1 MRVHQLAKEL
11 NLKAKELFPHLK
23 KLGIEFKNHMSAL
36 STDDIERVRKLL
48 NPPTAEEIVEK
59 RLQPTLIRRRRKVVV
74 VEPPEEPKESA
85 EKETAE
91 EIPTIVKPTEKEK
104 EEAETLPVKEAE
116 QQKKAVD
123 TAPPKK
129 PPAVKIIS
137 KKVELPE
144 VEKEKEEVTRKGKL
158 KRGKL
163 TREKPKKERFFPI
176 TSSKD
181 AKEEEEEA
189 PSKKSTKTYRPFP
202 YHKKKPLSLVKPKK
216 TEITIPKAIK
226 RKIKIVEGI
235 TVGQLAKRMSI
246 KAGEVIK
253 KLMGLGVMATVNK
266 TIDIDAAL
274 LAAHEFGYEIEI
286 IPIEEEQ
293 ILTEK
298 EDTTEEL
305 LPRAPIVTVMGHIDH
320 GKTSLLDAIRQTNV
334 IEKEAGGITQHIG
347 AYHVK
352 LDKGNIAF
360 IDTPGHEAFTTMR
373 ARGAKVTD
381 IVVLVVAADDG
392 VMPQTIEAIDHSK
405 AAKVPIIVAINKIDK
420 PNANPEKIKQS
431 LSDYE
436 LVPEDWGGDTLYAE
450 ISAKKQEGI
459 EELLETILLQ
469 TEMLELKVN
478 PNKPAT
484 GTVIEAKLDK
494 NKGPIATILVQG
506 GTLKEGD
513 TFVSGVHFGKVRALV
528 DSTGEKISQAGP
540 STPVQ
545 VFGLSG
551 VPDAGDSFLVVDE
564 EKKARQ
570 AGQYLQQKQREKEL
584 VESSKV
590 TLEGIQDQITE
601 GTVKELN
608 AIIKADVH
616 GTIEA
621 LTKSLEELGNED
633 VKINIIHSAVGSIN
647 QSDVMLA
654 SASQAII
661 IGFGVKPDAKA
672 KPVAEQEKADIRLYS
687 IIYDAISDI
696 KNSLELLLDPTLIE
710 KISGKAEV
718 RQIFDVSKQGT
729 IAGSF
734 VLDGKIARGTK
745 MRLMRNGTLLHQGR
759 IASLR
764 RFKDNVREVES
775 GYECGIVIEGIR
787 EIEVGDIIECYTI
800 EEIATKL

>member
-23 KLGIEFKNHMSAL
+23 KLEIEFKNHMSAL

-74 VEPPEEPKESA
+74 EEPPEEPKESA
-85 EKETAE
+85 EKEVAE

-116 QQKKAVD
+116 QQKKVVD
-123 TAPPKK
+123 TTPSKK

-144 VEKEKEEVTRKGKL
+144 AEKEEEEVKRKGKI
-158 KRGKL
+158 K
-163 TREKPKKERFFPI
+163 REKPKKERFFPI

-181 AKEEEEEA
+181 IKEEEEQA
-189 PSKKSTKTYRPFP
+189 PSKKLTKPYRPFP
-202 YHKKKPLSLVKPKK
+202 YHKKKAPSLVKSKK
-216 TEITIPKAIK
+216 TEITLPKAIK
-226 RKIKIVEGI
+226 RKIKVLDGI

-246 KAGEVIK
+246 KTGEVIK

-266 TIDIDAAL
+266 IIDIDSAS

-286 IPIEEEQ
+286 IPVEEEQ

-298 EDTTEEL
+298 EDTAEEL

-347 AYHVK
+347 AYLVK

-420 PNANPEKIKQS
+420 PNANPEKVKQS
-431 LSDYE
+431 LSEYE

-478 PNKPAT
+478 SNKPAK

-513 TFVSGVHFGKVRALV
+513 TFVSGVHFGKVRALI

-570 AGQYLQQKQREKEL
+570 AGQYLQQKQREKDL
-584 VESSKV
+584 TESSKV
-590 TLEGIQDQITE
+590 TLEGLQDQITE

-608 AIIKADVH
+608 TIIKADVH

-621 LTKSLEELGNED
+621 LTKSLEELGNDD
-633 VKINIIHSAVGSIN
+633 VQINIIHCAVGSVN

-672 KPVAEQEKADIRLYS
+672 KQFAEQEKVDIRLYN

-696 KNSLELLLDPTLIE
+696 KNSLEVLLDPTLIE

-718 RQIFDVSKQGT
+718 RQIFNVSKLGT

-759 IASLR
+759 ISSLR
-764 RFKDNVREVES
+764 RFKDTVREVES
-775 GYECGIVIEGIR
+775 GYECGIVVEGFR

>member
-1 MRVHQLAKEL
+1 MMLYDLA
-11 NLKAKELFPHLK
+11 
-23 KLGIEFKNHMSAL
+23 S
-36 STDDIERVRKLL
+36 
-48 NPPTAEEIVEK
+48 
-59 RLQPTLIRRRRKVVV
+59 
-74 VEPPEEPKESA
+74 EPPPPGSLLGSVF
-85 EKETAE
+85 TF
-91 EIPTIVKPTEKEK
+91 ITERRQ
-104 EEAETLPVKEAE
+104 EAEYFKT
-116 QQKKAVD
+116 KAL
-123 TAPPKK
+123 
-129 PPAVKIIS
+129 I
-137 KKVELPE
+137 
-144 VEKEKEEVTRKGKL
+144 
-158 KRGKL
+158 
-163 TREKPKKERFFPI
+163 
-176 TSSKD
+176 
-181 AKEEEEEA
+181 
-189 PSKKSTKTYRPFP
+189 
-202 YHKKKPLSLVKPKK
+202 
-216 TEITIPKAIK
+216 
-226 RKIKIVEGI
+226 
-235 TVGQLAKRMSI
+235 
-246 KAGEVIK
+246 
-253 KLMGLGVMATVNK
+253 
-266 TIDIDAAL
+266 AAS

-381 IVVLVVAADDG
+381 IVILVVAADDG

-584 VESSKV
+584 AESSKV

-672 KPVAEQEKADIRLYS
+672 KPVAEQEKVDIRLYN
-687 IIYDAISDI
+687 IIYDVISDI

-734 VLDGKIARGTK
+734 VLDGKISRGTK

-759 IASLR
+759 ISSLR

-775 GYECGIVIEGIR
+775 GYECGIVIEGFR

>member
-1 MRVHQLAKEL
+1 M
-11 NLKAKELFPHLK
+11 
-23 KLGIEFKNHMSAL
+23 
-36 STDDIERVRKLL
+36 
-48 NPPTAEEIVEK
+48 
-59 RLQPTLIRRRRKVVV
+59 
-74 VEPPEEPKESA
+74 
-85 EKETAE
+85 
-91 EIPTIVKPTEKEK
+91 
-104 EEAETLPVKEAE
+104 
-116 QQKKAVD
+116 
-123 TAPPKK
+123 
-129 PPAVKIIS
+129 
-137 KKVELPE
+137 
-144 VEKEKEEVTRKGKL
+144 
-158 KRGKL
+158 
-163 TREKPKKERFFPI
+163 
-176 TSSKD
+176 
-181 AKEEEEEA
+181 
-189 PSKKSTKTYRPFP
+189 
-202 YHKKKPLSLVKPKK
+202 
-216 TEITIPKAIK
+216 
-226 RKIKIVEGI
+226 EGI

-320 GKTSLLDAIRQTNV
+320 GKTSLLDAIRKTNV

-347 AYHVK
+347 AYLVK

-420 PNANPEKIKQS
+420 PNANPEKVKQS

-478 PNKPAT
+478 PNKPAK

-528 DSTGEKISQAGP
+528 DSSGEKISQAGP

-551 VPDAGDSFLVVDE
+551 VPDAGDNFLVVDE
-564 EKKARQ
+564 GKKARQ
-570 AGQYLQQKQREKEL
+570 AGQYLQQKQREKDLTEP
-584 VESSKV
+584 SKA
-590 TLEGIQDQITE
+590 TLEGLENQITE
-601 GTVKELN
+601 GTLKELN

-633 VKINIIHSAVGSIN
+633 VQINIIHSAVGTIN

-672 KPVAEQEKADIRLYS
+672 KQFAEQQKVDIRLYN
-687 IIYDAISDI
+687 IIYDVISDI

-734 VLDGKIARGTK
+734 VLDGKISRGTK

-759 IASLR
+759 IYSLR
-764 RFKDNVREVES
+764 RFKDTVREVES
-775 GYECGIVIEGIR
+775 GYECGIVIEGFR

>member
-36 STDDIERVRKLL
+36 TADDIERVRKLL

-74 VEPPEEPKESA
+74 VVEPPEEPKESA
-85 EKETAE
+85 VKETAE
-91 EIPTIVKPTEKEK
+91 EIPAIVESTEKEK
-104 EEAETLPVKEAE
+104 EEAETPPVKEDE
-116 QQKKAVD
+116 QQKKGVD
-123 TAPPKK
+123 TTPSKK

-144 VEKEKEEVTRKGKL
+144 DDKETEEIKRKGKS
-158 KRGKL
+158 K
-163 TREKPKKERFFPI
+163 REKPKKERFFPI

-181 AKEEEEEA
+181 VKEEEEEA

-216 TEITIPKAIK
+216 TVITIPKAIK

-298 EDTTEEL
+298 ADTTEEL

-320 GKTSLLDAIRQTNV
+320 GKTSLLDAIRKTNV

-347 AYHVK
+347 AYLVK

-420 PNANPEKIKQS
+420 PNANPEKVKQS

-478 PNKPAT
+478 PNKPAK

-494 NKGPIATILVQG
+494 NKGPIATILIQG

-551 VPDAGDSFLVVDE
+551 VPDAGDNFLVVDE
-564 EKKARQ
+564 GKKARQ
-570 AGQYLQQKQREKEL
+570 ADNISNKSRGKKIL
-584 VESSKV
+584 
-590 TLEGIQDQITE
+590 
-601 GTVKELN
+601 LN
-608 AIIKADVH
+608 
-616 GTIEA
+616 
-621 LTKSLEELGNED
+621 
-633 VKINIIHSAVGSIN
+633 
-647 QSDVMLA
+647 
-654 SASQAII
+654 QA
-661 IGFGVKPDAKA
+661 
-672 KPVAEQEKADIRLYS
+672 R
-687 IIYDAISDI
+687 
-696 KNSLELLLDPTLIE
+696 
-710 KISGKAEV
+710 
-718 RQIFDVSKQGT
+718 
-729 IAGSF
+729 
-734 VLDGKIARGTK
+734 
-745 MRLMRNGTLLHQGR
+745 
-759 IASLR
+759 
-764 RFKDNVREVES
+764 
-775 GYECGIVIEGIR
+775 
-787 EIEVGDIIECYTI
+787 
-800 EEIATKL
+800 

>member
-36 STDDIERVRKLL
+36 STDDIERVKKLL
-48 NPPTAEEIVEK
+48 HPPTAEEIVEK
-59 RLQPTLIRRRRKVVV
+59 RLQPTLIRRRRKIVL

-91 EIPTIVKPTEKEK
+91 EIPAIVKPTEKEK

-116 QQKKAVD
+116 QQKKVVD
-123 TAPPKK
+123 TAPQKK

-144 VEKEKEEVTRKGKL
+144 AEKETGEVKRKGKF
-158 KRGKL
+158 KK
-163 TREKPKKERFFPI
+163 EKPKKERFFPI

-181 AKEEEEEA
+181 VKEEEEEA
-189 PSKKSTKTYRPFP
+189 PTRKSTKTYRPFP

-293 ILTEK
+293 ILTAK

-334 IEKEAGGITQHIG
+334 IEREAGGITQHIG

-478 PNKPAT
+478 PNKPAK

-584 VESSKV
+584 AESSKV

-661 IGFGVKPDAKA
+661 IGFGVKQDAKA
-672 KPVAEQEKADIRLYS
+672 KLVAEQEKADIRLYS

-775 GYECGIVIEGIR
+775 GYECGIVIEGFR
-787 EIEVGDIIECYTI
+787 EMEVGDIIECYTI

>member
-1 MRVHQLAKEL
+1 MMRVHELAKEL
-11 NLKAKELFPHLK
+11 NLKAKDLFPHLK
-23 KLGIEFKNHMSAL
+23 KLGIEFKNHMSAI
-36 STDDIERVRKLL
+36 SSDDVERVRKLV
-48 NPPTAEEIVEK
+48 NPPTSEEIVEK
-59 RLQPTLIRRRRKVVV
+59 RLQPTLIRRRRKAVVE
-74 VEPPEEPKESA
+74 EPPEEPKEPLK
-85 EKETAE
+85 KEAAE
-91 EIPTIVKPTEKEK
+91 EVPEMVQPTRKKK
-104 EEAETLPVKEAE
+104 EEEKTPPVKEAE
-116 QQKKAVD
+116 QQEKVAD
-123 TAPPKK
+123 TAPPQK

-137 KKVELPE
+137 KKTELLE
-144 VEKEKEEVTRKGKL
+144 TETEKEDIKRRKGKL
-158 KRGKL
+158 K
-163 TREKPKKERFFPI
+163 REKPKKERFFPI
-176 TSSKD
+176 TSSKEI
-181 AKEEEEEA
+181 KEYDEEA
-189 PSKKSTKTYRPFP
+189 PSKKVTKARRPFP
-202 YHKKKPLSLVKPKK
+202 YPKKKPVSLVKHKK

-226 RKIKIVEGI
+226 RTIKIVEGI
-235 TVGQLAKRMSI
+235 TVGQLAKRMSV
-246 KAGEVIK
+246 KAGEIIK
-253 KLMGLGVMATVNK
+253 KLMDLGIMTTVNK
-266 TIDIDAAL
+266 TIDIDAAM

-293 ILTEK
+293 ILIEK
-298 EDTTEEL
+298 EDTSEEL
-305 LPRAPIVTVMGHIDH
+305 FPRAPIVTVMGHIDH

-347 AYHVK
+347 AYLVK
-352 LDKGNIAF
+352 LNKGNIVF

-405 AAKVPIIVAINKIDK
+405 AAHVPIIVAINKIDK
-420 PNANPEKIKQS
+420 PNANPEKVKQS
-431 LSDYE
+431 LSE
-436 LVPEDWGGDTLYAE
+436 HAIVPEDWGGDTLFAE
-450 ISAKKQEGI
+450 ISAKKREGI

-469 TEMLELKVN
+469 AEMLELKVN
-478 PNKPAT
+478 PNKPAK

-494 NKGPIATILVQG
+494 NKGPIATILVQR

-513 TFVSGVHFGKVRALV
+513 TFVSGVHFGKVRFLI
-528 DSTGEKISQAGP
+528 DSTGARISQAGP

-570 AGQYLQQKQREKEL
+570 AGQYLQQKQREKNLTEL
-584 VESSKV
+584 SRV
-590 TLEGIQDQITE
+590 TLEGLQEQITE
-601 GTVKELN
+601 SAVKELN

-621 LTKSLEELGNED
+621 LTKSLKELGNQN
-633 VKINIIHSAVGSIN
+633 VQINIIHSAVGSIN

-661 IGFGVKPDAKA
+661 IGFGVKPDAKV
-672 KPVAEQEKADIRLYS
+672 KQVAEQEKVDIRLYT

-696 KNSLELLLDPTLIE
+696 KNSLEVLLDPTLIE

-718 RQIFDVSKQGT
+718 RQIFSVSKQGT

-734 VLDGKIARGTK
+734 VLDGKISKGTK
-745 MRLMRNGTLLHQGR
+745 IRLMRNGTLLHQGR
-759 IASLR
+759 VSSLR

-775 GYECGIVIEGIR
+775 GYECGIVIEGFR

>member
-11 NLKAKELFPHLK
+11 NLKANELFPHLK
-23 KLGIEFKNHMSAL
+23 KLGIEFKNHMSTI

-74 VEPPEEPKESA
+74 EEPTEEPKESA
-85 EKETAE
+85 EKEAASETPAIVE
-91 EIPTIVKPTEKEK
+91 PTKKKEG
-104 EEAETLPVKEAE
+104 EAETLPVKEAE
-116 QQKKAVD
+116 QQKKVVD
-123 TAPPKK
+123 TTPSQK

-144 VEKEKEEVTRKGKL
+144 VEKEEEEVTRKGKL
-158 KRGKL
+158 K
-163 TREKPKKERFFPI
+163 REKPKKERFFPI
-176 TSSKD
+176 ASSKD
-181 AKEEEEEA
+181 IKEEEEQA
-189 PSKKSTKTYRPFP
+189 PSKKLTKTYRPFP

-226 RKIKIVEGI
+226 RKIKVVEGI

-246 KAGEVIK
+246 KTGEVIK

-266 TIDIDAAL
+266 TIDNDSAL
-274 LAAHEFGYEIEI
+274 LAAHEFGYEIELV
-286 IPIEEEQ
+286 PIEEEQ

-298 EDTTEEL
+298 EDTAEEL

-347 AYHVK
+347 AYLVK

-420 PNANPEKIKQS
+420 PNANPEKVKQS
-431 LSDYE
+431 LSEYE

-469 TEMLELKVN
+469 AEMLELKVN
-478 PNKPAT
+478 FNKPAK

-513 TFVSGVHFGKVRALV
+513 TFVSGVHFGKVRALI

-551 VPDAGDSFLVVDE
+551 VPDAGDNFLVVDE
-564 EKKARQ
+564 GKKARQ
-570 AGQYLQQKQREKEL
+570 AGQYLQQKQREKDL
-584 VESSKV
+584 TESSKG
-590 TLEGIQDQITE
+590 TLEGLQDQTTE
-601 GTVKELN
+601 VTVKKELN
-608 AIIKADVH
+608 AIIKADVN

-621 LTKSLEELGNED
+621 LTKSLEELGNAD
-633 VKINIIHSAVGSIN
+633 VQINIIHCAVGSIN

-661 IGFGVKPDAKA
+661 IGFGVKPNAKA
-672 KPVAEQEKADIRLYS
+672 KQFAEHEKVDIRLYN

-696 KNSLELLLDPTLIE
+696 KNSLEVLLDPTLIE

-718 RQIFDVSKQGT
+718 RQIFNVSKLGA

-759 IASLR
+759 ISSLR
-764 RFKDNVREVES
+764 RFKDTVREVES
-775 GYECGIVIEGIR
+775 GHECGIVIEGFR